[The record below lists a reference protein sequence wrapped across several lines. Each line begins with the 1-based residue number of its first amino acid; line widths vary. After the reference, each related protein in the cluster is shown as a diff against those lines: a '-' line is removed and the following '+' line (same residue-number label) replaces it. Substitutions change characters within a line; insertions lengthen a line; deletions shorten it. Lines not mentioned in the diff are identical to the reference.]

1 MPVEDFLT
9 AREVAL
15 ALVGLVE
22 MPDHVV
28 PQELVVR
35 SIRDR
40 DFAHRTDE

>member
-1 MPVEDFLT
+1 
-9 AREVAL
+9 
-15 ALVGLVE
+15 LVE

>member
-1 MPVEDFLT
+1 MPVQDFLS
-9 AREVAL
+9 AQDVAL

-35 SIRDR
+35 SIRDQ
-40 DFAHRTDE
+40 DFAHGADE